1 MVDTIIELKLR
12 SPKVSLFYCSMK
24 NPSSA
29 IQRHPRCHPRKLF
42 LTLPSD
48 SAILDP
54 AACQYNIQLCRL
66 PKQSSTP
73 PRLSS
78 PPLPAEYPCP
88 GSLIIL
94 VPASRR
100 IYPRP
105 SHVPKLASTWLLA
118 MASLATATHRSYPRP
133 CFLTKPYLP
142 RLSTEAPPTRATL
155 TAAKAI
161 LDPPRLTSRRCFES
175 LEMTEKIW
183 WGCASNN

>member
-1 MVDTIIELKLR
+1 MVDTIIGLKLR

-29 IQRHPRCHPRKLF
+29 IQCHPRRHPRKLL

-54 AACQYNIQLCRL
+54 AACQYDIQLCRL
-66 PKQSSTP
+66 PKPSSNP

-78 PPLPAEYPCP
+78 RPLPAKYPCP

-94 VPASRR
+94 IPASRR

-118 MASLATATHRSYPRP
+118 PSSRSYP
-133 CFLTKPYLP
+133 LP
-142 RLSTEAPPTRATL
+142 RRMPMLSSTQQPSKTIL
-155 TAAKAI
+155 SSAA
-161 LDPPRLTSRRCFES
+161 LRGVLGPDP
-175 LEMTEKIW
+175 I
-183 WGCASNN
+183 